1 MIAGLRGILE
11 NREGDTLVVDVQGVS
26 YRVHAPASTLSR
38 VGAVGEAVKL
48 YTHLYVREGA
58 LALYGFATA
67 DELTLFEQL
76 LTVSGVGPKAAL
88 SLLSAFAPETLR
100 TALAQG
106 NVDLLTRVP
115 GIGKKT
121 AGRLVLE
128 LRGKIDLGALG
139 APALSGP
146 DAEVVAALTNLGWPA
161 SEAQRVVAALPK
173 DSELSVAEKIRL
185 ALQAFA
191 SR

>member
-1 MIAGLRGILE
+1 MIAGLRGVLE
-11 NREGDTLVVDVQGVS
+11 SREGDTLVVEVQGVS
-26 YRVHAPASTLSR
+26 YRVHAPTSTLSR

-48 YTHLYVREGA
+48 YTHLYVRKDA

-88 SLLSAFAPETLR
+88 ALLSAFAPEMLR

-106 NVDLLTRVP
+106 NVELLTRVP

-121 AGRLVLE
+121 AGRIVLE

-139 APALSGP
+139 APALSEP
-146 DAEVVAALTNLGWPA
+146 DAEVVTALTNLGYPA

-173 DSELSVAEKIRL
+173 DSDLSVAEKIRL

>member
-1 MIAGLRGILE
+1 MIAGLRGVLE
-11 NREGDTLVVDVQGVS
+11 SREGDTLVVEVQGVS
-26 YRVHAPASTLSR
+26 YRVHAPTSTLSR

-48 YTHLYVREGA
+48 YTHLYVRKDA

-88 SLLSAFAPETLR
+88 ALLSAFAPETLR

-106 NVDLLTRVP
+106 NVELLTRVP

-121 AGRLVLE
+121 AGRIVLE

-139 APALSGP
+139 APALSEP
-146 DAEVVAALTNLGWPA
+146 DAEVVTALTNLGYPA

-173 DSELSVAEKIRL
+173 DSDLSVAEKIRL